1 MAKDIRKRLIKID
14 AENAEKYNTNLK
26 ALDIKLAQLQKDIK
40 AQLAEFGSSSFAN
53 FSDTLQYFEKSQGLS
68 QPIIIMPYHG
78 ARLSINKVLNAKKK
92 MRQQNTACVLH
103 TQEVSLRNVKVITE
117 GMTINHNEIS
127 ILGNGL
133 DQGPEQYFQLM
144 NNLTLA
150 VKKCLQ

>member
-1 MAKDIRKRLIKID
+1 MK
-14 AENAEKYNTNLK
+14 
-26 ALDIKLAQLQKDIK
+26 
-40 AQLAEFGSSSFAN
+40 
-53 FSDTLQYFEKSQGLS
+53 
-68 QPIIIMPYHG
+68 
-78 ARLSINKVLNAKKK
+78 
-92 MRQQNTACVLH
+92 QQNAACLLH